1 MHDSIAHAA
10 ASEFQSMG
18 ARRRARWPTP
28 CYFSAMIT
36 ALSVVALVA
45 RVVSISL
52 AGFVTRQ
59 AHHYD
64 IDGES

>member
-1 MHDSIAHAA
+1 
-10 ASEFQSMG
+10 MG

-45 RVVSISL
+45 GVVSIIL
-52 AGFVTRQ
+52 AGFAMRQ
-59 AHHYD
+59 ARHYD
-64 IDGES
+64 FDAKNEQTQVRAALEGIKA